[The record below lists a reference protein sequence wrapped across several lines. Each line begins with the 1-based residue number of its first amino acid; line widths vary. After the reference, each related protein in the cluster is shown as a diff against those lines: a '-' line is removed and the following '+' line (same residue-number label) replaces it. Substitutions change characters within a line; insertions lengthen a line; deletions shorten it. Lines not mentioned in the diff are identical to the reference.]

1 MRTSVAKIS
10 AKGRSEQA
18 FTMIEIA
25 LSLAVIAFAL
35 VAVIGVIPMGMT
47 AQKENR
53 EETIINQDASIYLQ
67 ALRNGEVGLD
77 ELTNSVTQIS
87 NWVTRF
93 DQNSQPQETTL
104 YWYTYETSSHK
115 PATPITNGQRIV
127 GLLSRPKFIYETNG
141 TYYSNYTIAICRPIS
156 GLASEKPP
164 QSSAEVQDMSMRYR
178 LLPEVAPYSEFATN
192 ATWFTAPGIA
202 NDTNQI
208 QIRSNYWRVMVNMQT
223 NLWDVRLRF
232 QWPLLESGKPGDGR
246 AVYRSMV
253 SGRLLQT
260 NDYLNGWTLYHF
272 EPRTMILG
280 L

>member
-1 MRTSVAKIS
+1 MRTLVAKPPTHRNG
-10 AKGRSEQA
+10 ARA

-35 VAVIGVIPMGMT
+35 VAVIGVIPTGMN

-77 ELTNSVTQIS
+77 ALTNSVTQIS

-93 DQNSQPQETTL
+93 NENNVPQETTL
-104 YWYTYETSSHK
+104 YWYTYKDSSHR
-115 PATPITNGQRIV
+115 PVTPITNGQRIV

-164 QSSAEVQDMSMRYR
+164 QTNVEVQDMSMRYR
-178 LLPEVAPYSEFATN
+178 LIPDVAPYTEFETN
-192 ATWFTAPGIA
+192 ATWYTDPDIK
-202 NDTNQI
+202 NDPQEI

-232 QWPLLESGKPGDGR
+232 QWPLLVDGKVGDGR

-253 SGRLLQT
+253 GGRLLQT
-260 NDYLNGWTLYHF
+260 NDFYNGWTLYQF
-272 EPRTMILG
+272 EPRTMIPG

>member
-1 MRTSVAKIS
+1 MRTLAAKPP
-10 AKGRSEQA
+10 AHRTGEQA

-35 VAVIGVIPMGMT
+35 VAVIGVIPMGMS

-77 ELTNSVTQIS
+77 ALTNGVIYIT

-93 DQNSQPQETTL
+93 NENNVPQETTR
-104 YWYTYETSSHK
+104 YWYTYRDSSHEPK
-115 PATPITNGQRIV
+115 TPINSGARIV

-141 TYYSNYTIAICRPIS
+141 TYYSNYTIALCRSLS
-156 GLASEKPP
+156 GLASEKSP
-164 QSSAEVQDMSMRYR
+164 QTNAEVQEMALQYR
-178 LLPEVAPYSEFATN
+178 LIPDVAPYTEFATN
-192 ATWFTAPGIA
+192 NTWFTDPRIK
-202 NDTNQI
+202 DDPQEI

-232 QWPLLESGKPGDGR
+232 QWPLMVGNRVGDGR

-260 NDYLNGWTLYHF
+260 NDYYNGWPLYQF

>member
-1 MRTSVAKIS
+1 MRTLVARIPTKW
-10 AKGRSEQA
+10 RQEQA

-35 VAVIGVIPMGMT
+35 VAVIGVIPTGMS

-77 ELTNSVTQIS
+77 DLTNGVVKIS

-93 DQNSQPQETTL
+93 NENNEPQETTL
-104 YWYTYETSSHK
+104 YWYTFTESSHK
-115 PATPITNGQRIV
+115 PYTPISNGVRIV

-141 TYYSNYTIAICRPIS
+141 NYYSNYTIAICRPIS
-156 GLASEKPP
+156 GLASEKSP
-164 QSSAEVQDMSMRYR
+164 QTNVEVQEMSMQYR
-178 LLPEVAPYSEFATN
+178 LIPDVAPYTEFATN
-192 ATWFTAPGIA
+192 NTWFTDPRIKDDP
-202 NDTNQI
+202 NEI

-232 QWPLLESGKPGDGR
+232 QWPLLEGERVGDGR

-260 NDYLNGWTLYHF
+260 NDYYSTWPLYQF